1 MNEINN
7 RILLV
12 EDEAAD
18 VELITGAIEKYH
30 LTNAIDVASD
40 GEQALNYLYRRGE
53 YARRPG
59 DDPILI
65 LLDLK
70 MPKVNGI
77 EVLKE
82 MKSDS
87 RLRNIPVVVV
97 TSSRENPD
105 IRKCYELGV
114 NAYVVKPIDFSEFT
128 EAIRNVGLFWLL
140 INQLPDMA

>member
-1 MNEINN
+1 MNEMNR

-18 VELITGAIEKYH
+18 VELITGAIGKYH
-30 LTNAIDVASD
+30 LTNAIDVARD
-40 GEQALNYLYRRGE
+40 GEQALNYLYRREE
-53 YARRPG
+53 YERRPG
-59 DDPILI
+59 GDPILI

-114 NAYVVKPIDFSEFT
+114 NAYVVKPVDFREFT
-128 EAIRNVGLFWLL
+128 EAIRNVGLFWVL

>member
-1 MNEINN
+1 MSDAI
-7 RILLV
+7 RVLLV
-12 EDEAAD
+12 DDEEDFTEA
-18 VELITGAIEKYH
+18 VGFW
-30 LTNAIDVASD
+30 LTSRGHTVSKARD
-40 GEQALNYLYRRGE
+40 GEQALNYLYRREE
-53 YARRPG
+53 YERRPG
-59 DDPILI
+59 GDPILI

-82 MKSDS
+82 MKADI

-114 NAYVVKPIDFSEFT
+114 NAYVVKPVDFREFT
-128 EAIRNVGLFWLL
+128 EAIRNVGLFWVL
-140 INQLPDMA
+140 INQLPEKA